1 MELKVRIKEVYGNEN
16 IYPVCE
22 RAKMCVEL
30 TGNKR
35 KTFTPANIQL
45 LKRLGF
51 SFTVE
56 QKTI

>member
-1 MELKVRIKEVYGNEN
+1 MEIKVRIKEVYGNEN
-16 IYPVCE
+16 IYPGCE
-22 RAKMCVEL
+22 RAKMRAEL
-30 TGNKR
+30 TGN
-35 KTFTPANIQL
+35 KTFTPANVQL